1 MMSKR
6 SNRALLAILS
16 LIIVALVVSTAF
28 LVSVVQMGQFT
39 RLASNEKVTVPS
51 FGKVVRYLQVK
62 YAGYLTLTYNA
73 SAPVDLTI
81 SYSYAGHNFT
91 STFLGSGSEIRLSVL
106 PSDLRVTFYAAFESS
121 TIIYSAMLEY

>member
-1 MMSKR
+1 MSKR
-6 SNRALLAILS
+6 SNRVLLAILS
-16 LIIVALVVSTAF
+16 LIIVALVISTAL

-39 RLASNEKVTVPS
+39 KLASNEKVTVAS
-51 FGKVVRYLQVK
+51 FGKAVRYLQVK

-81 SYSYAGHNFT
+81 AYSYAGHNFT
-91 STFLGSGSEIRLSVL
+91 STYLGTGSEIHLSVL
-106 PSDLRVTFYAAFESS
+106 PSDLKVTFYAAFESS